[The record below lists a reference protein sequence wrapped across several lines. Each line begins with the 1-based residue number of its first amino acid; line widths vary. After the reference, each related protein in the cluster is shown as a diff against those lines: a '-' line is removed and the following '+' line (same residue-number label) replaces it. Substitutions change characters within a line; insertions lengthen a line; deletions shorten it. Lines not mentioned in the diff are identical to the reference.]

1 MNPQDHTAGIT
12 KMMAEVQLHD
22 AGNFMGNNQP
32 MEYYGEPMD
41 IDTEESMCPG
51 SPMDIDTDES
61 MCPGSPMD
69 IDTVESMC
77 PGSPMDIDDDSF
89 VVFSWNNNPVAD
101 DRQAQKPAQTQ
112 WSSQPAF
119 KITDAGLEAL
129 LREERAKKQRRHP
142 RNANKGRGGE
152 RPRGVT
158 KTTAPQNDIFR
169 RTIGPSGYGPLVRA
183 NDGM

>member
-1 MNPQDHTAGIT
+1 MNPQDHTTSIT

-22 AGNFMGNNQP
+22 AGNPMGNNQP

-69 IDTVESMC
+69 ID
-77 PGSPMDIDDDSF
+77 DDSF
-89 VVFSWNNNPVAD
+89 VVFSWDNNPVAD
-101 DRQAQKPAQTQ
+101 DRRAQKPAQTQ

-169 RTIGPSGYGPLVRA
+169 RTIGPSGYGPLVRG